1 MPASNLDRNTG
12 LSILGLI
19 ITILGAVIYI
29 SSWMAK
35 VEARLTALDKL
46 EQLDRL
52 TSSNVDRWRGRDME
66 AWAARLKELNPDLRV
81 PVVIRDD

>member
-1 MPASNLDRNTG
+1 MAGGTLDKNTG

-19 ITILGAVIYI
+19 VTILGAVFYI
-29 SSWMAK
+29 SSWMSK

-52 TSSNVDRWRGRDME
+52 TSFGGDRWRGKDME
-66 AWAARLKELNPDLRV
+66 AWAARLKELNPDLRI